1 MSHGGRQLHLK
12 SRYIF
17 LERKVSM
24 PPRKNKK
31 KQMRKAPAKPRFT
44 PEPEE
49 MNVEK
54 HPQQGEAPKALPES
68 PRHKRNYLQDKAI
81 KEEETPLLK
90 DCDLAASA
98 SSTSVATTVTATVTT
113 TVATR
118 STSSSSRSSTLAI
131 HLLAVTKNTLCTG

>member
-17 LERKVSM
+17 LESKVSM
-24 PPRKNKK
+24 PPKKNKK

-54 HPQQGEAPKALPES
+54 HPQQGETPKALPER
-68 PRHKRNYLQDKAI
+68 PRHKKKKTIYKIQL
-81 KEEETPLLK
+81 
-90 DCDLAASA
+90 
-98 SSTSVATTVTATVTT
+98 
-113 TVATR
+113 
-118 STSSSSRSSTLAI
+118 
-131 HLLAVTKNTLCTG
+131 